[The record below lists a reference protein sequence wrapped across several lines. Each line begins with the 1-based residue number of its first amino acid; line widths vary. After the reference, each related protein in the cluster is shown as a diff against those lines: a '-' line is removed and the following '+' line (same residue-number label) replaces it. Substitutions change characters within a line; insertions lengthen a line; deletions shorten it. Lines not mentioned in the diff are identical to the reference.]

1 LLLSQLLRAPLGSRL
16 VRTDFDDDTLT
27 LGIATTNPSTFCLD
41 CGHETW
47 RVHSRYTR
55 YLEVLS
61 NFVDGEFQAA
71 WDCFTPST
79 KVTPA
84 ITSLKSVD
92 PFNARQ
98 LLDALSISLNTIVR
112 HAVRLPLPFVLA

>member
-1 LLLSQLLRAPLGSRL
+1 MNPRIHTSSWYHFVDLIAENEKTAADSSPQTFNSLTASQLQFE
-16 VRTDFDDDTLT
+16 DFKIVCTS
-27 LGIATTNPSTFCLD
+27 N
-41 CGHETW
+41 HW
-47 RVHSRYTR
+47 
-55 YLEVLS
+55 EVLS

-98 LLDALSISLNTIVR
+98 LFDALSISLNTMLR

>member
-1 LLLSQLLRAPLGSRL
+1 VDEPACGDREAEPLSPLLPRSIGQGWQVYSVKSVRNAALG
-16 VRTDFDDDTLT
+16 V
-27 LGIATTNPSTFCLD
+27 A
-41 CGHETW
+41 
-47 RVHSRYTR
+47 RVSG
-55 YLEVLS
+55 EVLS

-79 KVTPA
+79 KVTPT

-98 LLDALSISLNTIVR
+98 RFDALSISLNTIVR
-112 HAVRLPLPFVLA
+112 HAVRLPLPFVLT